1 MIVNHRSSAP
11 KQMEYTMAMG
21 RIEKV
26 AIEAAVNSAIK
37 MLSVAEI
44 KDPTIAQIV
53 LATRSIDLLAIYKA
67 LLIELANPNEL

>member
-1 MIVNHRSSAP
+1 
-11 KQMEYTMAMG
+11 MEYTMAMG